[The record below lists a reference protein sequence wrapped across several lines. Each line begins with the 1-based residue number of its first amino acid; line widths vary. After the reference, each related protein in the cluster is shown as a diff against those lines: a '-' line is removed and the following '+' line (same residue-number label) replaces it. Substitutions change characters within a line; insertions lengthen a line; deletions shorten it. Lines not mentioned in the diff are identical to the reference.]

1 MGLLDTN
8 YQDRRLTASQK
19 KKIKPAIQGGGYN
32 YLGEQE
38 EVTVPRKWLS
48 DPDHVVAELVYITPR
63 EKKVL
68 IDLNMYGS
76 LDGKP
81 NNAPGGLP
89 SLQGDMGSVGGGRSS
104 GGGSSGGGS
113 SGGRS
118 SGGGGNDMQ
127 VSGAEAA
134 YSKEKGIST
143 AADTRISNTSFSR
156 GNNEITGRN
165 EIDTADSKG
174 NIFTSTIGY
183 GAGQVDPRLAQA
195 TLVADTSNVG
205 IAAPNYSSSEI
216 EKGYTDTGEILSNV
230 NGKFM
235 TKADMYNTGIIA
247 KDPATGKDVMGN
259 KTIDPQTGD
268 IIENPANATFIENFQ
283 NLPNYIPP
291 TLRFLM
297 AGGKSLNNYMDRS
310 GFMGFNEAGQRGLLG
325 NAALGYGQSRD
336 SNVPLSNFNT
346 GDSNRDL
353 MNRVAPD
360 APYIVNPNL
369 TRPDSVAQQYF
380 NNLTMSQ
387 SSPLSSSLQTSYN
400 NAKTTINNLLGITP
414 PSQQFGYSAQ
424 PYGLLSST
432 NVTSN
437 PFNIDYLKRLGLI

>member
-8 YQDRRLTASQK
+8 YQDQRLTASQK

-89 SLQGDMGSVGGGRSS
+89 SLQGDMGSVGGGSS
-104 GGGSSGGGS
+104 
-113 SGGRS
+113 R
-118 SGGGGNDMQ
+118 GGGGGRDYSPPSRPSAPPSKPSTPSAPPGGGRQDAQSQYSGGSYNPSTNVSTREQ
-127 VSGAEAA
+127 VYGGGGDNIIDPGFIRALDEQARFQTSL
-134 YSKEKGIST
+134 
-143 AADTRISNTSFSR
+143 ADPDPYVDVPIEQRDTITSFLDNYAANVRANPFELGLIGALKTAYQTGQARDMMR
-156 GNNEITGRN
+156 GLPGYSFLGSGLR
-165 EIDTADSKG
+165 DDA
-174 NIFTSTIGY
+174 TSTG
-183 GAGQVDPRLAQA
+183 GG
-195 TLVADTSNVG
+195 G
-205 IAAPNYSSSEI
+205 
-216 EKGYTDTGEILSNV
+216 G
-230 NGKFM
+230 
-235 TKADMYNTGIIA
+235 
-247 KDPATGKDVMGN
+247 DV
-259 KTIDPQTGD
+259 I
-268 IIENPANATFIENFQ
+268 
-283 NLPNYIPP
+283 
-291 TLRFLM
+291 
-297 AGGKSLNNYMDRS
+297 NNIVS
-310 GFMGFNEAGQRGLLG
+310 Q
-325 NAALGYGQSRD
+325 
-336 SNVPLSNFNT
+336 
-346 GDSNRDL
+346 
-353 MNRVAPD
+353 
-360 APYIVNPNL
+360 APYLISGSTPQESMVN
-369 TRPDSVAQQYF
+369 QYF
-380 NNLTMSQ
+380 ANMGTMGQ
-387 SSPLSSSLQTSYN
+387 PLSSSLQTSYN

>member
-48 DPDHVVAELVYITPR
+48 DPDHVVAELAYITPR

-89 SLQGDMGSVGGGRSS
+89 SLQGDMGSVGGGK
-104 GGGSSGGGS
+104 
-113 SGGRS
+113 S
-118 SGGGGNDMQ
+118 SGGGGD
-127 VSGAEAA
+127 SGDVREQYAVARTTTPIGRPVNVPAISPVERDTGLERTRQENIALANQLTERPFEGVDTPFALANILGGLIGNFA
-134 YSKEKGIST
+134 YPINKDFFQENVAGK
-143 AADTRISNTSFSR
+143 
-156 GNNEITGRN
+156 
-165 EIDTADSKG
+165 K
-174 NIFTSTIGY
+174 GY
-183 GAGQVDPRLAQA
+183 GYGYEDFSQYLQDRGLGKVDAYGNPVSQEREGSGRDAITNIVSQAPYLISDTIPQPSMVNQYFSTLGMGGQ
-195 TLVADTSNVG
+195 T
-205 IAAPNYSSSEI
+205 SSS
-216 EKGYTDTGEILSNV
+216 SV
-230 NGKFM
+230 
-235 TKADMYNTGIIA
+235 
-247 KDPATGKDVMGN
+247 
-259 KTIDPQTGD
+259 PQ
-268 IIENPANATFIENFQ
+268 
-283 NLPNYIPP
+283 
-291 TLRFLM
+291 
-297 AGGKSLNNYMDRS
+297 S
-310 GFMGFNEAGQRGLLG
+310 GQ
-325 NAALGYGQSRD
+325 
-336 SNVPLSNFNT
+336 
-346 GDSNRDL
+346 
-353 MNRVAPD
+353 
-360 APYIVNPNL
+360 
-369 TRPDSVAQQYF
+369 
-380 NNLTMSQ
+380 
-387 SSPLSSSLQTSYN
+387 PLSSSLQTSYN